1 MKHTKNIGKITG
13 LLALSLAGAS
23 VIASCGNNSPQPIY
37 TINFVADGSN
47 DIIQPIKAKAGEK
60 LTAPKA
66 PTRSGYSFI
75 DWHENYHN
83 TVSGYTHTD
92 TEKAFSFDNPMP
104 AKNLT
109 LYAHFAKEGGSSATE
124 KEVEEYMA
132 GLKNTSKPGHL
143 YFHYY
148 RFGNTGYNDWDIW
161 AWPYKPTAG
170 EGTRIDW
177 VGRTTSAD
185 RMDAT
190 GDATTDKIGGA
201 VVDIDL
207 SAHYK
212 AGWDNKALKMLDLD
226 MTFEG
231 ATQVGIQVVQSATR
245 KSDSGFWVNDGD
257 DNYITLSRYAMELS
271 NGGTA
276 YHVFTLQDKVFQ
288 PSKTPITNPVDP
300 FDDDDGTNVTYGN
313 DKYKDVD
320 FNKPVDP
327 APTASDFTTIGAGYQ
342 IQVSSFADSDGD
354 GFGDILGITEK
365 MDYIAGL
372 GVKALWL
379 TPVQLS
385 SSYHGYDITDYKK
398 VDPKFGSA
406 KSKHV
411 ANGLVTSESALEDYK
426 DLISAANAKGI
437 KVVMDLVL
445 NHTSTAN
452 NWFTSSA
459 NLDDTYRG
467 YYQWGNH
474 DKQSQYINE
483 NNYWYPY
490 GDHEYSYYAKFGS
503 KMPELNYSYKSTREA
518 VEEMSTY
525 WVKEIGVSGFRLDAV
540 KHIYMLDEATVDPD
554 DTIVIDESYVGSR
567 WVKYSSNLTKNLNFF
582 KELKA
587 EVAKRSGKDVFF
599 VGENFDGH
607 AYHVAPYYEAFDSM
621 FDFYA
626 YFNLTSGAATARYG
640 TNSKFGTVGGWMY
653 NNNPQENSKFR
664 PGQVSTKNEGLPTKS
679 ISGDTKGSSAE
690 TYNPKG
696 SNPAGSDFDTANGRV
711 WDFINVYNTYN
722 DYRKIGGG
730 NNSVALPGAFTSN
743 HDIARVINRIAGT
756 GTPDGIEKQGNIPA
770 SAAEYKSF
778 ETSANLVKIAEI
790 LLPGVTW
797 IYYGDEI
804 GMTGNFPKGK
814 DDHSDFADLWYRQPM
829 KWATTGNKKGDAN
842 GTTDYYVTG
851 SNAKVEW
858 DEVNGSDIVKGALEQ
873 AADANSDYNLLRKF
887 IEAKNADP
895 AKLVTGDIA
904 GADWVN
910 GSLAANTLCFSRG
923 GDAYRVVVNFSNQ
936 AANLHNNNLFDNYDV
951 VVSYNNASKTSVP
964 AYSAMLLKKK

>member
-66 PTRSGYSFI
+66 PTRSGYTFI

-83 TVSGYTHTD
+83 TVSGYTHSD

-109 LYAHFAKEGGSSATE
+109 LYAHFAKVGGSSATE

-132 GLKNTSKPGHL
+132 GLKDTSKPGHL

-212 AGWDNKALKMLDLD
+212 SGWDNKALKMLDLD

-300 FDDDDGTNVTYGN
+300 FDDDDGTNVTYGK
-313 DKYKDVD
+313 DTYKDVD
-320 FNKPVDP
+320 FNKPIDP
-327 APTASDFTTIGAGYQ
+327 APTASDFTSIGAGYQ

-354 GFGDILGITEK
+354 GFGDILGITQK

-398 VDPKFGSA
+398 VDPKFGSSKSVHA
-406 KSKHV
+406 KD
-411 ANGLVTSESALEDYK
+411 GLVTSESALEDYK
-426 DLISAANAKGI
+426 DLIAAANERGI

-459 NLDDTYRG
+459 NLDADYRG

-474 DKQSQYINE
+474 KTQSSAINE
-483 NNYWYPY
+483 NKYWYPY
-490 GDHEYSYYAKFGS
+490 GDHDYSYYAKFGS
-503 KMPELNYSYKSTREA
+503 KMPELNYSYKATREA
-518 VEEMSTY
+518 VEEMSTF
-525 WVKEIGVSGFRLDAV
+525 WVKDIGVSGFRLDAV
-540 KHIYMLDEATVDPD
+540 KHIYMLDEATVDPN
-554 DTIVIDESYVGSR
+554 DTTVIDETTVGSR
-567 WVKYSSNLTKNLNFF
+567 KVSYSSNLTKNLNFF

-587 EVAKRSGKDVFF
+587 EVAKRAGKDVFF

-626 YFNLTSGAATARYG
+626 YFNLTSGAATARHG
-640 TNSKFGTVGGWMY
+640 TTSKYGTVGGWM
-653 NNNPQENSKFR
+653 NNPSGTFTPGEVSEEN
-664 PGQVSTKNEGLPTKS
+664 GN
-679 ISGDTKGSSAE
+679 ISGDSKGTGYSIGKNNPRGADFDLASGGIWDFPHVYE
-690 TYNPKG
+690 TYNK
-696 SNPAGSDFDTANGRV
+696 
-711 WDFINVYNTYN
+711 
-722 DYRKIGGG
+722 YRKAGGG
-730 NNSVALPGAFTSN
+730 NSSVSLPGAFTSN

-756 GTPDGIEKQGNIPA
+756 GTASKGIQAQGNITTQNY
-770 SAAEYKSF
+770 ESF

-814 DDHSDFADLWYRQPM
+814 DDHSDYIDLWYRQPM
-829 KWATTGNKKGDAN
+829 KWATSGNEKGDVN

-851 SNAKVEW
+851 SNMKVEW
-858 DEVNGSDIVKGALEQ
+858 DEVNASSVVKGALEQ
-873 AADANSDYNLLRKF
+873 AKDANSGYSVLKKF
-887 IEAKNADP
+887 IEKKNADP
-895 AKLVTGDIA
+895 TKLVTGDIA
-904 GADWVN
+904 YGNWVW
-910 GSLAANTLCFSRG
+910 GELASNTLCFSRG

-936 AANLHNNNLFDNYDV
+936 AAKINSDNPFANYEV
-951 VVSYNNASKTSVP
+951 VASYNNATTNSVP